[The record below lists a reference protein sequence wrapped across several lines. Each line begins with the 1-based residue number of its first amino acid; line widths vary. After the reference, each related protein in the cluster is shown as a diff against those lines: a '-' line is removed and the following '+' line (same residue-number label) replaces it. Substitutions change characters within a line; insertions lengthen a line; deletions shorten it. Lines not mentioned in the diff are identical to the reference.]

1 VADGSLE
8 EAAITHRTSASGEP
22 KRSAG
27 FQADSRSR
35 LAKNLALA
43 GERQDLAP
51 LPADKLFFFYE
62 RRSGLGMLSILRESA
77 MDALTIA
84 AASGLR
90 ARMESLDML
99 ANNLANADTSGYK
112 TDREFYNLYTSADA
126 ETAEGSPAT
135 LPVIEKPW
143 TDFSQ
148 GLLRPTGSPLDLA
161 LSGKGFFAVDGPSG
175 SLYTRNGNFRVSP
188 AGRLVTAE
196 GYPVRAVGGAKLQVQ
211 PALAV
216 EVSPDGTVNQGGQSL
231 GQIEIA
237 DFSDP
242 GSMTKQGASYFRSAI
257 ALQPAAG
264 VEVSQGKLES
274 SNVGPAESAVRL
286 VSVMRQFEMLQK
298 AVTLGGQMNQS
309 AVEIARV
316 AT

>member
-1 VADGSLE
+1 LPRLQQ
-8 EAAITHRTSASGEP
+8 T
-22 KRSAG
+22 KRS
-27 FQADSRSR
+27 FS
-35 LAKNLALA
+35 LACVRVFACF
-43 GERQDLAP
+43 P
-51 LPADKLFFFYE
+51 Y
-62 RRSGLGMLSILRESA
+62 RREPA

-84 AASGLR
+84 AASGMR

-99 ANNLANADTSGYK
+99 ANNMANADTSGYK
-112 TDREFYNLYTSADA
+112 TDREFYNLYVNPEA

-135 LPVIEKPW
+135 LPVIERPW

-148 GLLRPTGSPLDLA
+148 GSLRPTGSPLDLA
-161 LSGKGFFAVDGPSG
+161 LTGKGFFAVDGPSG
-175 SLYTRNGNFRVSP
+175 SLYTRNGNFRVSS

-211 PALAV
+211 PSMPV
-216 EVSPDGTVNQGGQSL
+216 EISADGTVNQDGQNL

-242 GSMTKQGASYFRSAI
+242 SSVTKQGANYFRT
-257 ALQPAAG
+257 ALAVQPASG
-264 VEVSQGKLES
+264 VEVAQGKLES

-316 AT
+316 TS